1 MSKEI
6 MRMSKIEVNHEAL
19 VDARLVLARYREPLS
34 AALAEAGSASTSPP
48 VRGSSTTT
56 CGAEHPTT

>member
-6 MRMSKIEVNHEAL
+6 MRMSKIEVNREAL
-19 VDARLVLARYREPLS
+19 VDARLVLARYREPL
-34 AALAEAGSASTSPP
+34 SASTSPP